1 MKTYIK
7 FLCYI
12 FLRSFFYVFLVM
24 FSLVFILNVL
34 SELEFFKDIDVGI
47 DFTLLL
53 SLLNSPSMIFE
64 MFPFIFLLTTQFFFI
79 KLFNN
84 NELEVFK
91 YSGLKNS
98 SILIIVSFLSLIMGI
113 IIITV
118 FYNFSANLKN
128 FYLEKKSQYTTDGK
142 YLAVVTKN
150 GLWIKDEIDDKI
162 YVINSTEIKD
172 NFLIDNFITEF
183 NKNYEVIRNVQ
194 SKKIDVSKKQWIIS
208 NAKIYNNNDYE
219 IKEVLKINT
228 NFNYKRITTLYSNL
242 SSLNFFQ
249 IIELKNNYKKLNYS
263 LTEVNMQILKIIAFP
278 LYLVLITILSAL
290 IMFKIKRLDTTTFK
304 ISLGLFISVIIYY
317 INNFFLVMGNTERIP
332 LIFAIFT
339 PLVILG
345 LFNTFMIYK
354 INEK

>member
-47 DFTLLL
+47 NFTLLL
-53 SLLNSPSMIFE
+53 SILNSPSMIFE

-98 SILIIVSFLSLIMGI
+98 SILITISFLSLIMCV

-128 FYLEKKSQYTTDGK
+128 FYLEKKSQYTSDGK

-290 IMFKIKRLDTTTFK
+290 IMFKVKRLDTTTFK

-345 LFNTFMIYK
+345 LFNIFMIYK

>member
-98 SILIIVSFLSLIMGI
+98 SILIIISFLSLIMGI
-113 IIITV
+113 LIITV

>member
-98 SILIIVSFLSLIMGI
+98 SILIIISFLSLIMGI

-128 FYLEKKSQYTTDGK
+128 FYLEKKSQYTSDGK

-162 YVINSTEIKD
+162 YIINSTEIKD

-208 NAKIYNNNDYE
+208 NAKIYNDNDYE

-345 LFNTFMIYK
+345 LFNIFMIYK

>member
-208 NAKIYNNNDYE
+208 NAKIYNDNDYE

>member
-7 FLCYI
+7 FLCSI
-12 FLRSFFYVFLVM
+12 FLKSFFYVLVVM
-24 FSLVFILNVL
+24 FSLVFVLNIL
-34 SELEFFKDIDVGI
+34 SELEFFKDIDIGTN
-47 DFTLLL
+47 FTLLL

-98 SILIIVSFLSLIMGI
+98 SILKIISFLSLFMGI
-113 IIITV
+113 IIVTL

-150 GLWIKDEIDDKI
+150 GLWIKDEVDNKI
-162 YVINSTEIKD
+162 YVINSSEIKD
-172 NFLIDNFITEF
+172 NFLIGNFITEV
-183 NKNYEVIRNVQ
+183 NQKYEVIRNIQ
-194 SKKIDVSKKQWIIS
+194 SKKIDISKKQWLVFK
-208 NAKIYNNNDYE
+208 AKIYNKNDYE
-219 IKEVLKINT
+219 VIDVLEINT
-228 NFNYKRITTLYSNL
+228 NFDYKIVKTLYSNL
-242 SSLNFFQ
+242 SSLS
-249 IIELKNNYKKLNYS
+249 IIQLFELKDNYKRLNYS
-263 LTEVNMQILKIIAFP
+263 LTEVNLQILKILAYP
-278 LYLVLITILSAL
+278 LYLLLITILSAL
-290 IMFKIKRLDTTTFK
+290 IMFKIKRMDTTTFK

-317 INNFFLVMGNTERIP
+317 INNFFLVMGSTERIP
-332 LIFAIFT
+332 LMFAIFA

-345 LFNTFMIYK
+345 LFNSFMVYK

>member
-7 FLCYI
+7 FLCNI
-12 FLRSFFYVFLVM
+12 FFKSFFYVLLVM
-24 FSLVFILNVL
+24 LSLVFILNVL
-34 SELEFFKDIDVGI
+34 SELEFFKDIEIGI

-84 NELEVFK
+84 NELEIFK

-98 SILIIVSFLSLIMGI
+98 NILWILSLLSLFLSVLIVI
-113 IIITV
+113 I

-142 YLAVVTKN
+142 YLAVITKN
-150 GLWIKDEIDDKI
+150 GLWIKDEIDKKI
-162 YVINSTEIKD
+162 YIVNSSEIKD

-183 NKNYEVIRNVQ
+183 NKDYKVIRNLQ
-194 SKKIDVSKKQWIIS
+194 SKKIDIKEKKWLIY
-208 NAKIYNNNDYE
+208 NAKIYQNNNYE
-219 IKEVLKINT
+219 IKEVLEIKT
-228 NFNYKRITTLYSNL
+228 NFDYKRIKTLYSNL
-242 SSLNFFQ
+242 SSLSILQLF
-249 IIELKNNYKKLNYS
+249 ELKNNYKKLNYS
-263 LTEVNMQILKIIAFP
+263 LTEVNLQILKILVYPI
-278 LYLVLITILSAL
+278 YLVLITILSAL
-290 IMFKIKRLDTTTFK
+290 IMFKIKRVDTVTLK
-304 ISLGLFISVIIYY
+304 ISLGLFVSVIIYY

-332 LIFAIFT
+332 LIFAIFI
-339 PLVILG
+339 PLLILG
-345 LFNTFMIYK
+345 TINIFMVRR

>member
-98 SILIIVSFLSLIMGI
+98 SILITISFLSLIMCV

-128 FYLEKKSQYTTDGK
+128 FYLEKKSQYTSDGK

-208 NAKIYNNNDYE
+208 NAKIYNDNDYE

-278 LYLVLITILSAL
+278 IYLVLITILSAL

>member
-98 SILIIVSFLSLIMGI
+98 SILITISFLSLIMCV

-208 NAKIYNNNDYE
+208 NAKIYNDNDYE

-278 LYLVLITILSAL
+278 IYLVLITILSAL

>member
-98 SILIIVSFLSLIMGI
+98 SILIIISFLSLIMGI

-128 FYLEKKSQYTTDGK
+128 FYLEKKSQYTSDGK

-208 NAKIYNNNDYE
+208 NAKIYNDNDYE

>member
-34 SELEFFKDIDVGI
+34 SELEFFKDIDIGI

-98 SILIIVSFLSLIMGI
+98 SILIIISFLSLIMGI
-113 IIITV
+113 IIITI

-128 FYLEKKSQYTTDGK
+128 FYLEEKSQYTTDGK

-278 LYLVLITILSAL
+278 LYLVLITILSAF

>member
-98 SILIIVSFLSLIMGI
+98 SILITISFLSLIMCV

-128 FYLEKKSQYTTDGK
+128 FYLEKKSQYTSDGK

-162 YVINSTEIKD
+162 YIINSTEIKD

-208 NAKIYNNNDYE
+208 NAKIYNDNDYE

-278 LYLVLITILSAL
+278 IYLVLITILSAL

>member
-53 SLLNSPSMIFE
+53 SILNSPSMIFE

-98 SILIIVSFLSLIMGI
+98 SILITISFLSLIMCV

-128 FYLEKKSQYTTDGK
+128 FYLEKKSQYTSDGK

-162 YVINSTEIKD
+162 YIINSTEIKD

-194 SKKIDVSKKQWIIS
+194 SKTIDVSKKQWIIS

-304 ISLGLFISVIIYY
+304 ISSGLFISVIIYY
-317 INNFFLVMGNTERIP
+317 INNFFLVMGNTEKIP
-332 LIFAIFT
+332 LIFAIFS

-345 LFNTFMIYK
+345 FINTFMIYK

>member
-98 SILIIVSFLSLIMGI
+98 SILIIISFLSLIMGI

-263 LTEVNMQILKIIAFP
+263 LTEVNMQILKIITFP
-278 LYLVLITILSAL
+278 LYLILITILTAL

>member
-98 SILIIVSFLSLIMGI
+98 SILIIISFLSLIMGI

-278 LYLVLITILSAL
+278 LYLILITILTAL

>member
-98 SILIIVSFLSLIMGI
+98 SILIIISFLSLIMGI

-263 LTEVNMQILKIIAFP
+263 LTEVNMQILKIITFP
-278 LYLVLITILSAL
+278 LYLILITILSAL

>member
-24 FSLVFILNVL
+24 LSLVFILNVL

-98 SILIIVSFLSLIMGI
+98 SILIIISFLSLIMGI

-128 FYLEKKSQYTTDGK
+128 FYLEKKTQYTTDGK

-162 YVINSTEIKD
+162 YIINSTEIKD

>member
-7 FLCYI
+7 FLCNI
-12 FLRSFFYVFLVM
+12 FLKSFFYVLLVM
-24 FSLVFILNVL
+24 LSLVFILNIL
-34 SELEFFKDIDVGI
+34 SELEFFKDIDIGI
-47 DFTLLL
+47 NFTLLL

-98 SILIIVSFLSLIMGI
+98 SILKIISFLSLFIGI
-113 IIITV
+113 IIVTL

-150 GLWIKDEIDDKI
+150 GLWIKDEVDNKI
-162 YVINSTEIKD
+162 YVINSSEIKD
-172 NFLIDNFITEF
+172 NFLINNFITEF
-183 NKNYEVIRNVQ
+183 NQNYEVIRNIQ
-194 SKKIDVSKKQWIIS
+194 SKKIDIGKKQWLVF
-208 NAKIYNNNDYE
+208 NAKIYNENDYE
-219 IKEVLKINT
+219 VIDVLEIST
-228 NFNYKRITTLYSNL
+228 NFDYKRVKTLYSNL
-242 SSLNFFQ
+242 SSLS
-249 IIELKNNYKKLNYS
+249 IIQLFELKDNYKRLNYS
-263 LTEVNMQILKIIAFP
+263 LTEVNLQILKILAYP
-278 LYLVLITILSAL
+278 LYLLLITILSAL
-290 IMFKIKRLDTTTFK
+290 IMFKIKRMDTTTFK

-317 INNFFLVMGNTERIP
+317 INNFFLVMGSTERIP
-332 LIFAIFT
+332 LMFAIFS
-339 PLVILG
+339 PLVILSI
-345 LFNTFMIYK
+345 FNSFMVYK

>member
-98 SILIIVSFLSLIMGI
+98 SILIIISFLSLIMCI

-162 YVINSTEIKD
+162 YIINSTEIKD

-194 SKKIDVSKKQWIIS
+194 SRKIDVSKKQWIIS
-208 NAKIYNNNDYE
+208 NAKIYNDNDYE

-278 LYLVLITILSAL
+278 IYLVLITILSAL